1 MSSKLTRLFVAAPL
15 VAGGEIAPD
24 PAQAHYLIKVMR
36 CKSGDEVLV
45 FNGIDGEWRASV
57 ASSGRKSVKLNIG
70 KQERPQTEGPDLHY
84 LFAPLK
90 RARLDYMVQKATELG
105 VSRLIPVLTRRTNA
119 ERINETRLRS
129 NAVEAAEQCGI
140 LRVPEIE
147 PPEKLSKLL
156 ETWDHDRLLVFAD
169 EQAPTASPLAA
180 LTAQKRQPLAVLIG
194 PEGGFDPDER
204 ALLLKQPFVVPLSLG
219 PRIMRADTAAVAA
232 LSLVNAVL
240 GDWR

>member
-1 MSSKLTRLFVAAPL
+1 MSSKLTRLFVTAPL
-15 VAGGEIAPD
+15 VSGGNLALD
-24 PAQAHYLIKVMR
+24 LAQAHYLINVMR
-36 CKSGDEVLV
+36 SKPGDEVLV
-45 FNGIDGEWRASV
+45 FNGIDGEWRAKLE
-57 ASSGRKSVKLNIG
+57 ASGRKSAKLAVT
-70 KQERPQTEGPDLHY
+70 KQVRPQIDGPDLHY

-105 VSRLIPVLTRRTNA
+105 VSRLRPVLTRRTTA
-119 ERINETRLRS
+119 ERINEARLRA

-147 PPEKLSKLL
+147 PPKKLPKLL
-156 ETWDHDRLLVFAD
+156 ETWDQDRLLIFAD
-169 EQAPTASPLAA
+169 EQAPAASPLAG
-180 LTAQKRQPLAVLIG
+180 LMAQRPGPLAVLIG
-194 PEGGFDPDER
+194 PEGGFETDER
-204 ALLLKQPFVVPLSLG
+204 ALLLKQPFVVPISLG